1 MKTIWKFPLAG
12 NAEQYISMPAGA
24 EVIAVQEQFGAVQAW
39 AIVDPA
45 KPLRVV
51 QIIIRGT
58 GQPLGEVGKY
68 VGTFQMEGG
77 GFVFHAFVSYPETRP
92 A

>member
-1 MKTIWKFPLAG
+1 MKTIWKFTIPAC
-12 NAEQYISMPAGA
+12 AEQSVPMPAGA
-24 EVIAVQEQFGAVQAW
+24 EVIAVQEQFGSVQAW
-39 AIVDPA
+39 AIVDSEQPMR
-45 KPLRVV
+45 PVH
-51 QIIIRGT
+51 ISIRGT